1 MTLMANT
8 SILHNSS
15 GYRCPIKTG
24 IPPLGSPHREHSFGP
39 LNVPFAPFSRSLLHT
54 FTLERNFE
62 RLTILQVTLGY
73 RYAIIKQIPR
83 LDYPHRELSFGL
95 LNVPFAPFS
104 RSFLHSCTLGRNFEP
119 LTILQV
125 TLGYRHVIT
134 KRIPR
139 LDFPHREHSFGL
151 LYVPFAPFSRSL
163 LHTSTLGRNLEPLT
177 ILQAILGYRHA
188 ITKWIPWLDSPPLGH
203 SLEPLNIP
211 FAPFSGCSFSLIC
224 I

>member
-8 SILHNSS
+8 SILHSSS
-15 GYRCPIKTG
+15 GYRCPIKAG

-39 LNVPFAPFSRSLLHT
+39 LSIPFAPFL
-54 FTLERNFE
+54 
-62 RLTILQVTLGY
+62 
-73 RYAIIKQIPR
+73 
-83 LDYPHRELSFGL
+83 
-95 LNVPFAPFS
+95 

-134 KRIPR
+134 KRIPP

-151 LYVPFAPFSRSL
+151 LHTLFAPFSRSF
-163 LHTSTLGRNLEPLT
+163 LHTFTLGRNFEPLT

-188 ITKWIPWLDSPPLGH
+188 MAKWIPRLDFPPPGH
-203 SLEPLNIP
+203 SLESLNVP
-211 FAPFSGCSFSLIC
+211 FAPFSGFSFSLIC